1 MLALETCRRLEHY
14 YHIWLMAD
22 DDPYVFTD
30 ADVNSYQEELPWVEW
45 LLAQDREGF
54 TWERAHKVKALVPCN
69 P

>member
-1 MLALETCRRLEHY
+1 MLALETRRRLEHY
-14 YHIWLMAD
+14 YHTWLMAD

-30 ADVNSYQEELPWVEW
+30 ADVKSYKEELAWAEW

>member
-1 MLALETCRRLEHY
+1 MLALETRRRLAHY
-14 YHIWLMAD
+14 YHTWLMAD
-22 DDPYVFTD
+22 DDPYVSTD
-30 ADVNSYQEELPWVEW
+30 ADVKSYKEELAWAEW